1 MKRIKV
7 ASVQFEHKDG
17 DKDANLKI
25 IAEFVARAFEENVEI
40 IVFPECCVTGY
51 WFLRKLS
58 KERLLALAE
67 NLSNSETCRE
77 LLALSKKCN
86 ITIGA
91 GLIEVDD
98 KNDIYNT
105 YVVVMPDGNMQFH
118 RKLHCFVSEYMS
130 SGNDLT
136 VFDTPHGCKLG
147 VLTCYDNNIIENT
160 RMTAL
165 KGADIILA
173 PHQTGG
179 CRTEDPNIMGI
190 IDAALWKNRE
200 NDPESIEREFRGEK
214 GRGWLLRWL
223 PSRAHDNGVFYI
235 FSNGVGKDD
244 DEIRTGNAMII
255 DTYGRILSETWR
267 ASDTMVTAILEPNL
281 RNDNTGQR
289 WITAR
294 RPSLYGALTEPTG
307 KEVDIRTARFSGK
320 GA

>member
-1 MKRIKV
+1 MNKIKV

-17 DKDANLKI
+17 DKSANLEKIEGFVIKAAQEGIDI
-25 IAEFVARAFEENVEI
+25 IA
-40 IVFPECCVTGY
+40 FPECCVTGY
-51 WFLRKLS
+51 WFLRNVHREQVLS
-58 KERLLALAE
+58 LAEHIPDGDTCDRLL
-67 NLSNSETCRE
+67 S
-77 LLALSKKCN
+77 LSKKYSM
-86 ITIGA
+86 TIGA

-98 KNDIYNT
+98 TGDLYNT
-105 YVVVMPDGNMQFH
+105 YVVAMPDGTMQFH
-118 RKLHCFVSEYMS
+118 RKLHTFVSKHME
-130 SGNDLT
+130 SGSEFT

-147 VLTCYDNNIIENT
+147 VLICYDNNLIENA
-160 RMTAL
+160 RITAL

-179 CRTEDPNIMGI
+179 CRSQDPHIMGLI
-190 IDAALWKNRE
+190 EMSLWDNRE
-200 NDPESIEREFRGEK
+200 NDPESIEREFKGDK

-244 DEIRTGNAMII
+244 DEVRTGNAMII
-255 DTYGRILSETWR
+255 DPYGRILSETWA
-267 ASDTMVTAILEPNL
+267 ASDQMVTAILDFDL

-294 RPSLYGALTEPTG
+294 RPRLYGPIAEDTG
-307 KEVDIRTARFSGK
+307 KEIDIRTARFSGK